1 MDGPRGDHTKSSKS
15 KTNIWY
21 HLHVESKEN
30 DINSLNRNRLIDKE
44 NKLMV
49 TKGGRRGRDK

>member
-1 MDGPRGDHTKSSKS
+1 MDGPRGDHTKS
-15 KTNIWY
+15 KTNIIWY